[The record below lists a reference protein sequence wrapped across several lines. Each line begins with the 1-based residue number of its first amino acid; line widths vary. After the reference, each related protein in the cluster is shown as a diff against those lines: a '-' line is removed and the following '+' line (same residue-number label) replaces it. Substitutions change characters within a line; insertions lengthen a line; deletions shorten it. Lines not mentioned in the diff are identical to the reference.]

1 MYNTNFVCTYN
12 TSEIFLEDDQ
22 LNDDEKLFV
31 RNAIYRQEFLN
42 ILGIE
47 TIDDASLDNKMHELY
62 NKVSE
67 NDFIKECMIKLSSRF
82 LTSNEEF
89 GLTLMYS
96 YDYMYLTHIC
106 ISEFLDT
113 GIITENNKTNLRNI
127 IF

>member
-12 TSEIFLEDDQ
+12 TSEIFLEDDN
-22 LNDDEKLFV
+22 LNYDEKLFV

-42 ILGIE
+42 ILGME
-47 TIDDASLDNKMHELY
+47 TIDDPNLDNKMHELY
-62 NKVSE
+62 NNVSE
-67 NDFIKECMIKLSSRF
+67 NEFIKECMIKLSGQF
-82 LTSNEEF
+82 FTSNEEF

-106 ISEFLDT
+106 ISELLDT
-113 GIITENNKTNLRNI
+113 GIITENNRTNLRNI